1 VVEAFVNSALAVGL
15 GELGDK
21 TQLLALV
28 LAARYRQRLPVIGGI
43 LVATCVLMAVTT
55 ALGVALGQ
63 NLPREALRWVIGI
76 AFLVI
81 AAWTLI
87 PEKDDDD
94 AAGAGRGLKRGA
106 FMASMIGFA
115 LAELGDKSQIATL
128 TLAAKYQS
136 FWPVAAGSIVG
147 EMIAIVPAVL
157 LGHSTA
163 QLLPL
168 KWVRLAAALLF
179 AAFGVAVLAGWGQ

>member
-1 VVEAFVNSALAVGL
+1 MIEAFVNSVLAVGL

-43 LVATCVLMAVTT
+43 FAATCLLMTLTSAI
-55 ALGVALGQ
+55 GVALGQ
-63 NLPREALRWVIGI
+63 SLPREALRLVIGI
-76 AFLVI
+76 AFLAI
-81 AAWTLI
+81 AVWTLI
-87 PEKDDDD
+87 PERDDVDEL
-94 AAGAGRGLKRGA
+94 GRRAPTRNA
-106 FMASMIGFA
+106 FMASLIGFA

-136 FWPVAAGSIVG
+136 FLPVAAGSIVG

-157 LGHSTA
+157 LGHGTA
-163 QLLPL
+163 QVLPL
-168 KWVRLAAALLF
+168 RWVRLAAALLF
-179 AAFGVAVLAGWGQ
+179 AVFGVAVLAGWGQ